1 MAINLLNNSEIA
13 GSLTIRADGTSSPS
27 DSNKIIFKGVGG
39 FGDEITR
46 GEIQVIDDDV
56 NPDGSA
62 MVFRTT
68 DDGST
73 MGTNM
78 FIDAYGF
85 VGIGTTDPLRKL
97 DVNGDVKVG
106 TTLDIGTIA
115 NASSDTDKFLVS
127 DSGRVKYRTGAEVR
141 SDIGAGTGNGSVTS
155 VSGGDGL
162 TGTVTTSGSLAVDY
176 SSGATNIID
185 AASTGTPSS
194 SSAIIF
200 NDSGGVNKVSLNSV
214 NLSLFNNDAGF
225 TTNTGTVTSVAV
237 TVGTGLDVS
246 GSPITGSGTIDIDL
260 DLTEITLGSGLDA
273 TSATGLALDL
283 NELGAIDTSQNT
295 IEKFIIVDD
304 EGEGAS
310 ATPANLQTVDAFFK
324 NSQTIINANWSD
336 DTSTTSYINIP
347 LNYIIDTTSSQYYNH
362 FACPT
367 AGTVK
372 YIMMMHVSGT
382 FTGPFT
388 TQLRVIKNG
397 SAAATSG
404 ELTPSNASADGSY
417 IEYSPDVSFAKGD
430 RLRFAYSK
438 SATGQ
443 YWRGTVASIIIE
455 FENK

>member
-1 MAINLLNNSEIA
+1 MAINLLNNSEVA
-13 GSLTIRADGTSSPS
+13 GTLTIRADGTSSPA
-27 DSNKIIFKGVGG
+27 DSNKLIYKGIGD
-39 FGDEITR
+39 FGAEITR
-46 GEIQVIDDDV
+46 GELQFIDDDV
-56 NPDGSA
+56 APNGSNFL
-62 MVFRTT
+62 VKVS
-68 DDGST
+68 DDNGDLQT
-73 MGTNM
+73 YLTV
-78 FIDAYGF
+78 DAYGQ
-85 VGIGTTDPLRKL
+85 VGIGTTTPGQTLE
-97 DVNGDVKVG
+97 VNGGVK
-106 TTLDIGTIA
+106 ISTIN

-127 DSGRVKYRTGAEVR
+127 DSGVVKYRTGAEVR
-141 SDIGAGTGNGSVTS
+141 SDIGAGTGNGS
-155 VSGGDGL
+155 
-162 TGTVTTSGSLAVDY
+162 
-176 SSGATNIID
+176 
-185 AASTGTPSS
+185 
-194 SSAIIF
+194 
-200 NDSGGVNKVSLNSV
+200 
-214 NLSLFNNDAGF
+214 
-225 TTNTGTVTSVAV
+225 VTSVAV

-260 DLTEITLGSGLDA
+260 DLSELASATGAMASLDNFVISSSGGSNRKSTPNLIGLSLFNNDAGFTTTSGTVTSVTVGTGLDVSSGTTTPDITLDLTEITLSAGLDS
-273 TSATGLALDL
+273 TATGLSLDL
-283 NELGAIDTSQNT
+283 NELAAVDTASNT

-304 EGEGAS
+304 EGESAS
-310 ATPANLQTVDAFFK
+310 ATPADLQTVDTFFK

-347 LNYIIDTTSSQYYNH
+347 LNYIIDSTSSQYYNH

-388 TQLRVIKNG
+388 TQLRVVKNG
-397 SAAATSG
+397 SAADTSG

-417 IEYSPDVSFAKGD
+417 IEYAPNTSFAKGD